1 MAVLQA
7 QGVVAKEP
15 LLNMIQK
22 LILIGLCLLWAN
34 GFSQTSI
41 KDVLN
46 KFNDNAVP
54 YITVDELTEL
64 KTQPII
70 LDAREP
76 AEYNISHL
84 ENAIAVG
91 FNDFEISKVASL
103 KIEKDKMIV
112 VYCSIGV
119 RSEIIGKRLL
129 DEGYT
134 SVFNLYG
141 GIFDWVN
148 KDRDVFNNLK
158 ESTSKVHVYS
168 KPWDT
173 YLLKGTKVYE

>member
-1 MAVLQA
+1 MAVPLVQE
-7 QGVVAKEP
+7 VVAKEP
-15 LLNMIQK
+15 LLNMKQK
-22 LILIGLCLLWAN
+22 LILIGLCLLWVN
-34 GFSQTSI
+34 GFGQTSI

-46 KFNDNAVP
+46 KFNDNTVP

-64 KTQPII
+64 KTQPIL

-91 FNDFEISKVASL
+91 FNNFEISKIRRL
-103 KIEKDKMIV
+103 NIEKNKMIV
-112 VYCSIGV
+112 VYCSVGV
-119 RSEIIGKRLL
+119 RSELIGKQLL
-129 DEGYT
+129 NKGYT

-148 KDRDVFNNLK
+148 KDGEIFNNLK
-158 ESTSKVHVYS
+158 EPTSKVHIYS

-173 YLLKGTKVYE
+173 YLLKGIKVYE